1 MIAIRAYERI
11 IKPIKITDATAD
23 TFSLFRV
30 KRLAETS
37 RRGLPVSPGT
47 VNVELGCL
55 SAAMTK
61 AVEWGYLRDHPMRFI
76 EKYKIPEKSRR
87 ALTRKETRLSIEAS
101 KQSESGDAFDMMM
114 FFLLTGV
121 RLEELTYLPWTHVD
135 LKAKTFKIGAWDSDK
150 IKDWPKGWR
159 VIKWSSKN
167 SQTRKNPLDQRL
179 IPILKR
185 RFKRKDSPLV
195 FAGRG
200 GPRGPFR
207 LGELFARIFR
217 RADVEGVTIH
227 SLRHTFGTRM
237 AESGC
242 DVATLQKLMGH
253 ADVRTTMGYFT
264 SEMDHKK
271 KQQQK
276 LSLT

>member
-1 MIAIRAYERI
+1 
-11 IKPIKITDATAD
+11 
-23 TFSLFRV
+23 
-30 KRLAETS
+30 
-37 RRGLPVSPGT
+37 
-47 VNVELGCL
+47 
-55 SAAMTK
+55 
-61 AVEWGYLRDHPMRFI
+61 
-76 EKYKIPEKSRR
+76 
-87 ALTRKETRLSIEAS
+87 
-101 KQSESGDAFDMMM
+101 MM

-200 GPRGPFR
+200 GGRAAGR
-207 LGELFARIFR
+207 AARS
-217 RADVEGVTIH
+217 AW
-227 SLRHTFGTRM
+227 
-237 AESGC
+237 ESCSPGSSG
-242 DVATLQKLMGH
+242 APMW
-253 ADVRTTMGYFT
+253 R
-264 SEMDHKK
+264 E
-271 KQQQK
+271 
-276 LSLT
+276 